1 MKNPYFIDPQTSQVF
16 DCHIP
21 QKIPIYNL
29 ISIMNRRHFNKLI
42 AGVSTLSSSSFFG
55 FSTIKSSHQLSK
67 IIKPKRLK
75 SGSTIGLVTPSGPI
89 TEQQLEKTVRNI
101 EGLGF
106 KLAYNKTRL
115 LAKKGYLAG
124 RDISRA
130 DEINRMFDNKQ
141 IDGIWAVRGG
151 YGATRILDML
161 NYKVIRQNPKVF
173 IGYSDITAIHQA
185 IFKKTNLVSFHGPVG
200 ASEFTDYTKK
210 YVMQLISETSPTMKI
225 EHFAQNEM
233 LENNIYNSYVINSG
247 IAEGQL
253 MGGNLTLAASL
264 IGTPYDVSYKNKLV
278 FLEDIGETP
287 YRIDR
292 MITQMISAGKFNNI
306 KGIILGVF
314 LDCETKEFNNSLT
327 LKEMFEDRLSRFN
340 VPIIYGMS
348 FGHIHNQFSLP
359 LGIMARLNTE
369 DKSITLLESAVI
381 D

>member
-1 MKNPYFIDPQTSQVF
+1 
-16 DCHIP
+16 
-21 QKIPIYNL
+21 
-29 ISIMNRRHFNKLI
+29 MNRRHFNKLI
-42 AGVSTLSSSSFFG
+42 AAASALSSCSLYG
-55 FSTIKSSHQLSK
+55 FSSITSSNQLSKK

-75 SGSTIGLVTPSGPI
+75 SGATIGLVTPSGPI
-89 TEQQLEKTVRNI
+89 TEQQLEKTVQNI

-106 KLAYNKTRL
+106 KLAYNRTRL

-130 DEINRMFDNKQ
+130 DEINRMFDNEQ

-210 YVMQLISETSPTMKI
+210 YVMQLISETSSTVKI
-225 EHFAQNEM
+225 EHSAQNEM
-233 LENNIYNSYVINSG
+233 LEDNTYSSYVINSG

-253 MGGNLTLAASL
+253 IGGNLTLAASL
-264 IGTPYDVSYKNKLV
+264 VGTPYDVSYKNKLV

-292 MITQMISAGKFNNI
+292 MITQMISAGKFDNI

-327 LKEMFEDRLSRFN
+327 LKEMFQDRFSRFN
-340 VPIIYGMS
+340 IPIIYGMS
-348 FGHIHNQFSLP
+348 FGHISNQFTLP
-359 LGIMARLNTE
+359 LGIKARLNTE